1 LKVHE
6 QGLFNGSKGIMLEHY
21 VIGPTVSM
29 VENIEFPGIVQLILQ
44 QAIYQIV
51 VAISLI
57 KIKMKK
63 GLLP

>member
-1 LKVHE
+1 
-6 QGLFNGSKGIMLEHY
+6 MLEHY